1 MDREQ
6 ILEAI
11 QNLAMSQG
19 FYGRLYE
26 RLTDGTD
33 RAEQALNYL
42 EEQKFGDVADM
53 VIFLES

>member
-26 RLTDGTD
+26 SLTDGTD
-33 RAEQALNYL
+33 RAERALNYL
-42 EEQKFGDVADM
+42 EGQKFGDVVEM
-53 VIFLES
+53 IIFLES